1 MKILFKVLV
10 TAAVTTAATG
20 CSSFLDVNTNTNNL
34 TTGAVPPSAI
44 LATALTTTAA
54 NYTGGVNSG
63 DNFNTYAS
71 WVADYWGRA
80 GGVNGYGNE
89 TTYTYANTFT
99 QGAWNNTYDNLND
112 YNIIQTQG
120 ASNGYPYHAAIARI
134 MKVFNFQLLVD
145 SYGDI
150 PYTNALQ
157 GGTGVTAPTYDKAAD
172 IYKDFIVQLDGAIAD
187 INAAAKITGVRT
199 VGAEDVVFAGNMMQW
214 KKFANSLKLRILL
227 RQSQTNDAAL
237 TTYVKAQLTT
247 LQAATDGF
255 ITTDVVVQPGYS
267 QNTSQQNPFYT
278 RYGAT
283 ASGAQATERFYQIPT
298 NYILNQYTSNNDPR
312 VSQLYDLG
320 VTAANTPGY
329 VGTDLGERSPAS
341 FTAVPSASSFKLG
354 GGLLKGP
361 TAPTVLMLLADQL
374 FSQAEAETRGL
385 FTGGNAIAQTDFKNG
400 ILASFTYFYRPANVG
415 VTTSTA
421 GVTEYNAYINANAT
435 NPQVN
440 FDLAP
445 SNGALGK
452 QNVILYQ
459 KYLAMNT
466 VASTEA
472 WADYRRTAQPKI
484 MPSTQSTSPR
494 PDKLPTRLLYP
505 LSEVTT
511 NAGHVPANVNQF
523 TPLFWDVVD

>member
-20 CSSFLDVNTNTNNL
+20 CSSFLDVNTNPNNL

-44 LATALTTTAA
+44 LATALTNTAA
-54 NYTGGVNSG
+54 NYTGGLNSG

-71 WVADYWGRA
+71 FAADYWGRA
-80 GGVNGYGNE
+80 GGVNGFGNE
-89 TTYTYANTFT
+89 TTYNYANNFT

-120 ASNGYPYHAAIARI
+120 TASGYPYHAAIARI

-157 GGTGVTAPTYDKAAD
+157 GGTGITSPTYDKAAD

-187 INAAAKITGVRT
+187 INAAAKISGVRV
-199 VGAEDVVFAGNMMQW
+199 VGSEDVVFAGNMAQW
-214 KKFANSLKLRILL
+214 KRFANSLKLRILL
-227 RQSQTNDAAL
+227 RQSQTNDATL
-237 TTYVKAQLTT
+237 TAYVRAQLTT
-247 LQAATDGF
+247 LQASTEGF

-312 VSQLYDLG
+312 VAQLYDLG

-361 TAPTVLMLLADQL
+361 SAPTVLMLLADHL
-374 FSQAEAETRGL
+374 FSKAEAETRGL
-385 FTGGNAIAQTDFKNG
+385 FTGDAKADYQAG
-400 ILASFTYFYRPANVG
+400 ILASFTYFYRPATVA
-415 VTTSTA
+415 VTSSTA
-421 GVTEYNAYINANAT
+421 GVTEYNTYMSANAT
-435 NPQVN
+435 NPLVN
-440 FDLAP
+440 YDLAP
-445 SNGALGK
+445 STGALGK
-452 QNVILYQ
+452 QYVILYQ

-466 VASTEA
+466 AASTEA
-472 WADYRRTAQPKI
+472 WADYRRAAQPKI

-511 NAGHVPANVNQF
+511 NAKNIPAGVNQF